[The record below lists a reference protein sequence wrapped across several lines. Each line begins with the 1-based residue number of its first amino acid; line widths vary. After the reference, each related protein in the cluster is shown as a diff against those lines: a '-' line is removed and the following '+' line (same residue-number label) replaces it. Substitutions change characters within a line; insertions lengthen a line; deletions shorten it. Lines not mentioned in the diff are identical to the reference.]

1 MSPKLITL
9 TLTFYYNQIPETQT
23 KETGFLLKGFWTKP
37 DISRNPVSQGK
48 RDRAET
54 GFLLQRFS
62 IKPDIS
68 QKPGFSKETR

>member
-23 KETGFLLKGFWTKP
+23 KETGFLLKRFLGKP

-48 RDRAET
+48 RDRAPPT
-54 GFLLQRFS
+54 NQRNRVS
-62 IKPDIS
+62 S
-68 QKPGFSKETR
+68 